1 MKYFFTN
8 KNTTA
13 DTSKTTNKKKGVAI
27 FIAVVTVSALML
39 IALAI
44 SDIAYKEQV
53 ISASGRDSR
62 IAFFAADSGVECAL
76 FHDLKGSTN
85 GAFTF
90 AKPNGVDQI
99 GTISC
104 GGFNLSPD
112 VANQGSQAVTT
123 FYFNVSD
130 TPKACSIVRVVKATA
145 ADGAISTLI
154 ESRGY
159 NNHCVITDPTPSN
172 PLIEEGSRN
181 LERSIQVT
189 Y

>member
-1 MKYFFTN
+1 MKSFFTK
-8 KNTTA
+8 KNTTLNT
-13 DTSKTTNKKKGVAI
+13 DKTTNKKRGVAI

-76 FHDLKGSTN
+76 FHDLKGSTD
-85 GAFTF
+85 GLFAF
-90 AKPNGVDQI
+90 ARPNGVAQV

-104 GGFNLSPD
+104 GETNLEPD
-112 VANQGSQAVTT
+112 VTFDGSRAITT
-123 FYFNVSD
+123 FYFNVSN
-130 TPKACSIVRVVKATA
+130 TPKACSVVRVVKVPA
-145 ADGAISTLI
+145 ADGAINTLI

-172 PLIEEGSRN
+172 PLVEDGPRN

>member
-1 MKYFFTN
+1 MNHIY
-8 KNTTA
+8 
-13 DTSKTTNKKKGVAI
+13 TNKKRGIAI

-44 SDIAYKEQV
+44 SDIAYKEQI

-76 FHDLKGSTN
+76 FHDLKGGSDSL
-85 GAFTF
+85 FTF
-90 AKPNGVDQI
+90 AKPGGIAQV

-104 GGFNLSPD
+104 GELSLESH
-112 VANQGSQAVTT
+112 VSNSSSQTITT
-123 FYFNVSD
+123 FYFNISE
-130 TPKACSIVRVVKATA
+130 TPKACTIVRVVKADA
-145 ADGAISTLI
+145 GGGVFSTLI

-159 NNHCVITDPTPSN
+159 NNICKIESPTPPN
-172 PLIEEGSRN
+172 PLINEGDRN